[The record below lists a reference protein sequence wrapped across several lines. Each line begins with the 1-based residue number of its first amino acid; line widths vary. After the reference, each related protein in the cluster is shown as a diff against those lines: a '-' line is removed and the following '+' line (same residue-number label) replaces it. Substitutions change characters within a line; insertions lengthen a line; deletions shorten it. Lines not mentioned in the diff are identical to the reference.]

1 MRLTSHDLRDLQI
14 LKYYRLVRKWAC
26 KTYGLTDADLELL
39 IYLDCKGR
47 FTRQEFIDGTYTM
60 SWDKNRWEK
69 LRRNGWIEAWRHRN
83 RTTIKYSVFKTSFK
97 CSHLI
102 SRIYRILLGEE
113 DIPFSKV
120 VNNAEG
126 ILDKV
131 ITTDKERDEA
141 KLALKSLLLEAEKEA
156 FAKEVEDRKS
166 ARDMYKDDA
175 FIQKVLA
182 TLFTAAY
189 FGLSFMMFKVFVV
202 KEINLGEFEIS
213 FISTIFGAMSAKVNT
228 VVDFFFGGSSKKNE
242 QIKK

>member
-1 MRLTSHDLRDLQI
+1 MI
-14 LKYYRLVRKWAC
+14 GNIIG
-26 KTYGLTDADLELL
+26 GL
-39 IYLDCKGR
+39 
-47 FTRQEFIDGTYTM
+47 F
-60 SWDKNRWEK
+60 N
-69 LRRNGWIEAWRHRN
+69 
-83 RTTIKYSVFKTSFK
+83 
-97 CSHLI
+97 
-102 SRIYRILLGEE
+102 
-113 DIPFSKV
+113 KV

-131 ITTDKERDEA
+131 VTTDKERAEA
-141 KLALKSLLLEAEKEA
+141 KLAIKSLLLEAEKEA

-175 FIQKVLA
+175 FIQKILA

-242 QIKK
+242 QQNNK

>member
-1 MRLTSHDLRDLQI
+1 MI
-14 LKYYRLVRKWAC
+14 KNLVG
-26 KTYGLTDADLELL
+26 GLFGKIVD
-39 IYLDCKGR
+39 
-47 FTRQEFIDGTYTM
+47 
-60 SWDKNRWEK
+60 
-69 LRRNGWIEAWRHRN
+69 
-83 RTTIKYSVFKTSFK
+83 
-97 CSHLI
+97 
-102 SRIYRILLGEE
+102 
-113 DIPFSKV
+113 
-120 VNNAEG
+120 NAEG

-141 KLALKSLLLEAEKEA
+141 KLALKGLLLEAEKEA

-189 FGLSFMMFKVFVV
+189 FGLSFMMFRFFVIGD
-202 KEINLGEFEIS
+202 INMGEFEIS

-242 QIKK
+242 QQINK